1 MDNQDVKLAGKVA
14 KFINRFPDDWQKYQD
29 WLRAIMSSRSVLLE
43 RYPAWQATMIFRWR
57 LFYFMVYV
65 ASGIFWSRL
74 RRYAHKQGAWRTV
87 DGETVGEQPVIRG
100 QYRYILQRVAT
111 LLAMVELTLCGIA
124 ALTGVMLAFYY
135 QPTALGAY
143 TSLKM
148 IVNNVANGAL
158 ILSLHNVAGDGLI
171 VFALIQIVVMFLG
184 REFLLS
190 WFTAWIS
197 GIGLALTAMALSW
210 TAVVLAWEQTGF
222 WRLKI
227 ELNILGSLPWVGPTL
242 RDILSGGSGIS
253 SFTLQ
258 HMYMLHSY
266 VLAIAA
272 ILISITHLTALIFQE
287 QQWQSAERSNCAANP
302 K

>member
-1 MDNQDVKLAGKVA
+1 MDNRDVELAGKVA
-14 KFINRFPDDWQKYQD
+14 KIINRFPDDWQEYQD
-29 WLRAIMSSRSVLLE
+29 WLRAIVASRSLLLE
-43 RYPAWQATMIFRWR
+43 RYPVWQATMIFRWR
-57 LFYFMVYV
+57 LVYFVVYV
-65 ASGIFWSRL
+65 VGGIFLSRL
-74 RRYAHKQGAWRTV
+74 RWNSKR
-87 DGETVGEQPVIRG
+87 ETIMAQPVR
-100 QYRYILQRVAT
+100 YRLQRAAT
-111 LLAMVELTLCGIA
+111 LLAVVELTLCGIA

-143 TSLKM
+143 TSLQM
-148 IVNNVANGAL
+148 IANNVANGTL
-158 ILSLHNVAGDGLI
+158 ILSLHNVAGNGLI

-190 WFTAWIS
+190 WLTAWIS
-197 GIGLALTAMALSW
+197 GIVLALTAMGLSW

-222 WRLKI
+222 WRFKI

-242 RDILSGGSGIS
+242 RDVLSGGSGIS

-287 QQWQSAERSNCAANP
+287 QQWQSDDRSNCAANP